1 MNAFEEAVMFISKI
15 ALPRRTFLR
24 GIGATVALPLLDAMV
39 PALTA
44 QSKTAAGPVR
54 RLGFVYTPNGATMSA
69 WTPAGAGPA
78 LVELSP
84 TLMPLAPFKDQVV
97 VPTGLCQRQAESLGD
112 GNGEHSRGQ
121 TVWLS
126 GVHPKRT
133 EGSDVRNATTVDQI
147 AAQSIGTDTRLM
159 SLELALEQN
168 YLVGNCDNGYSCV
181 YWNTISWRTATTP
194 LPMEVNPRVV
204 FERMFGD
211 GGTPEQRLA
220 QVREDRSILD
230 SVKEAVAGLERRLG
244 AGDRVKVAEYLDSMR
259 EIERRIQV
267 AERQSGE
274 SLLQLPDRPI
284 GVPESYDDHSKLMFD
299 LAALAFQA
307 DITRVFTLL
316 LGREQ
321 TNRPYPFIGVPEAHH
336 SISHHQNDP
345 VKLAKAAKINA
356 YHIELLARFAGRL
369 RSLPD
374 GDGTLLDHSMI
385 LQGGGLSNSD
395 QHSHLDLPLVLVGG
409 GAGRLKGARHLRFP
423 KDTPMNNLHLAMLE
437 KVGVNLEKLGDSSGS
452 IELEPLADV

>member
-1 MNAFEEAVMFISKI
+1 MFITKM
-15 ALPRRTFLR
+15 ALPRRTFLQ
-24 GIGATVALPLLDAMV
+24 GIGVAISLPLLDSMI
-39 PALTA
+39 PAATA
-44 QSKTAAGPVR
+44 LADTPAKPVR

-69 WTPAGAGPA
+69 WTPTGDGPA
-78 LVELSP
+78 LGELSP
-84 TLMPLAPFKDQVV
+84 TLGALESLRDQVV
-97 VPTGLCQRQAESLGD
+97 VPTGLSQKQAESFGD

-133 EGSDVRNATTVDQI
+133 EGADVQNAVTVDQI
-147 AAQSIGTDTRLM
+147 AAQALGTDTRLLSIEM
-159 SLELALEQN
+159 ALEQN
-168 YLVGNCDNGYSCV
+168 YLVGNCDNGYSCI
-181 YWNTISWRTATTP
+181 YWNTISWRTPTTP
-194 LPMEVNPRVV
+194 LPMEVNPRIV

-211 GGTPEQRLA
+211 GGSPEQRLG

-230 SVKEAVAGLERRLG
+230 SVRESVVKLQKRLG
-244 AGDRVKVAEYLDSMR
+244 ASDRAKVAEYLDSMR

-274 SLLQLPDRPI
+274 GLIDLPDRPV
-284 GVPESYDDHSKLMFD
+284 GAPEAYDDHAKLMFD

-307 DITRVFTLL
+307 DVTRVFTLL

-345 VKLAKAAKINA
+345 VKLAKCAKVNA
-356 YHIELLARFAGRL
+356 YHISLLARFAEKL
-369 RSLPD
+369 RSTRD

-385 LQGGGLSNSD
+385 LQGSGLSNSD
-395 QHSHLDLPLVLVGG
+395 QHSHIDLPLVLVGG
-409 GAGRLKGARHLRFP
+409 GAGRLKGGRHLRFP
-423 KDTPMNNLHLAMLE
+423 KDTPMNNLHMSLLD
-437 KVGVNLEKLGDSSGS
+437 KVGVDVANFGDSTGR
-452 IELEPLADV
+452 INLEPLAGV

>member
-1 MNAFEEAVMFISKI
+1 MFISKI
-15 ALPRRTFLR
+15 ALPRRTFQR

-44 QSKTAAGPVR
+44 QAKTAAGPIR

-69 WTPAGAGPA
+69 WTPADGGPA
-78 LVELSP
+78 LGELSP
-84 TLMPLAPFKDQVV
+84 TLMPLAPFKDRVI
-97 VPTGLCQRQAESLGD
+97 VPTGLSQRQAESLGD

-133 EGSDVRNATTVDQI
+133 EGSDVRNAKTVDQI
-147 AAQSIGTDTRLM
+147 AAQAIGTDTRLM

-181 YWNTISWRTATTP
+181 YWNTISWRTPTTP

-211 GGTPEQRLA
+211 GGTPEQRRA

-230 SVKEAVAGLERRLG
+230 SVKEAVAALERRLG

-267 AERQSGE
+267 TERLSGE
-274 SLLQLPDRPI
+274 SVLALPDRPI
-284 GVPESYDDHSKLMFD
+284 GVPESYDEHAKLMFD

-321 TNRPYPFIGVPEAHH
+321 TNRPYPFLGVPEAHH

-345 VKLAKAAKINA
+345 VKLAKAARINT

-385 LQGGGLSNSD
+385 LQGSGLSNSD
-395 QHSHLDLPLVLVGG
+395 QHSHIDLPLVLVGG
-409 GAGRLKGARHLRFP
+409 AAGRLKGGRHLRFP

-437 KVGVNLEKLGDSSGS
+437 KVGVDVEKLGDSSGR
-452 IELEPLADV
+452 IELEPLAGV

>member
-1 MNAFEEAVMFISKI
+1 MLITKM

-24 GIGATVALPLLDAMV
+24 GMGAAVALPLLDAMV
-39 PALTA
+39 PALSA
-44 QSKTAAGPVR
+44 QAKNAPTVR
-54 RLGFVYTPNGATMSA
+54 RLGFVYTPNGATMAS
-69 WTPAGAGPA
+69 WTPKGDGP
-78 LVELSP
+78 LLDELPPSL
-84 TLMPLAPFKDQVV
+84 TALAPLKDHLL
-97 VPTGLCQRQAESLGD
+97 VPTGLSQRQAESWGN

-133 EGSDVRNATTVDQI
+133 EGADVRNATTVDQI
-147 AAQSIGTDTRLM
+147 AAQVLGTDTRLM
-159 SLELALEQN
+159 SIEMALEQN

-181 YWNTISWRTATTP
+181 YWNTISWRTPTTP
-194 LPMEVNPRVV
+194 LPMEVNPRIV

-211 GGTPEQRLA
+211 GGSPQQRLA

-230 SVKEAVAGLERRLG
+230 SVKDAVAGLERRLG

-274 SLLQLPDRPI
+274 SPIALPDRPI
-284 GVPESYDDHSKLMFD
+284 GVPENYDEHAKLMFD

-336 SISHHQNDP
+336 AISHHQNDP
-345 VKLAKAAKINA
+345 QKLAKCAKINA
-356 YHIELLARFAGRL
+356 YHIELLAGFAEKL
-369 RSLPD
+369 KAIPD
-374 GDGTLLDHSMI
+374 GDGTLLDNSMI
-385 LQGGGLSNSD
+385 LQGSGLSNSD
-395 QHSHLDLPLVLVGG
+395 QHSHIDLPLVVVGG
-409 GAGRLKGARHLRFP
+409 GGGRLKGGRHLRFP

-437 KVGVNLEKLGDSSGS
+437 KVGVPVEKLGDSTGKL
-452 IELEPLADV
+452 ELAPLAGV

>member
-1 MNAFEEAVMFISKI
+1 MLITKM

-24 GIGATVALPLLDAMV
+24 GLGAAVALPLLDAMV
-39 PALTA
+39 PALSA
-44 QSKTAAGPVR
+44 QSKTAAPVR
-54 RLGFVYTPNGATMSA
+54 RLGFIYTPNGATMSA
-69 WTPAGAGPA
+69 WTPKGDGP
-78 LVELSP
+78 LLDELPPS
-84 TLMPLAPFKDQVV
+84 LMALAPFKDQVL
-97 VPTGLCQRQAESLGD
+97 VPTGLSQRQAESWGN

-133 EGSDVRNATTVDQI
+133 EGADVRNATTVDQI
-147 AAQSIGTDTRLM
+147 AAQIIGADTRLM
-159 SLELALEQN
+159 SIEMALEQN

-181 YWNTISWRTATTP
+181 YWNTISWRTPTTP
-194 LPMEVNPRVV
+194 LPMEVNPRIV

-211 GGTPEQRLA
+211 GGSPAQRLA

-274 SLLQLPDRPI
+274 SVLALPDRPI
-284 GVPESYDDHSKLMFD
+284 GAPESYDEHAKLMFD

-321 TNRPYPFIGVPEAHH
+321 TNRPYPHIGVPEAHH
-336 SISHHQNDP
+336 AISHHQNDP
-345 VKLAKAAKINA
+345 AKLAKCAKINA
-356 YHIELLARFAGRL
+356 YHIELLARFAEKL
-369 RSLPD
+369 KATAD
-374 GDGTLLDHSMI
+374 GDGTLLDNSMI
-385 LQGGGLSNSD
+385 LQGSGLSNSD
-395 QHSHLDLPLVLVGG
+395 QHSHIDLPLVVVGG
-409 GAGRLKGARHLRFP
+409 GGGRLKGGRHLKFP

-437 KVGVNLEKLGDSSGS
+437 KVGVPVEQLGDSTGR
-452 IELEPLADV
+452 IDLAPLAGV

>member
-1 MNAFEEAVMFISKI
+1 MFITKM

-24 GIGATVALPLLDAMV
+24 GMGAAVALPLLDAMV
-39 PALTA
+39 PALA
-44 QSKTAAGPVR
+44 VGATAASPVR

-69 WTPAGAGPA
+69 WTPAGEGGMLDVLP
-78 LVELSP
+78 P
-84 TLMPLAPFKDQVV
+84 TLAPLTPFKDQVV
-97 VPTGLCQRQAESLGD
+97 VPTGLAQRQAEAWGD

-133 EGSDVRNATTVDQI
+133 EGADVENATTVDQI
-147 AAQSIGTDTRLM
+147 AAQVLGKDTPLM

-181 YWNTISWRTATTP
+181 YWNTISWRTPTTP

-211 GGTPEQRLA
+211 GGTPEQRLN

-230 SVKEAVAGLERRLG
+230 SVKEAVSSLQTRLG
-244 AGDRVKVAEYLDSMR
+244 ASDRVRVAEYLDAMR

-267 AERQSGE
+267 AEKQSGE
-274 SLLQLPDRPI
+274 SLIDLPNRPI
-284 GVPESYDDHSKLMFD
+284 GVPEAYDDHAKLMFD

-345 VKLAKAAKINA
+345 IKLAKAAKINT
-356 YHIELLARFAGRL
+356 YHIDLLARFAETL
-369 RSLPD
+369 RSTSD
-374 GDGTLLDHSMI
+374 GNGSLLDHSMI
-385 LQGGGLSNSD
+385 MQGSGLSNSD
-395 QHSHLDLPLVLVGG
+395 QHSHIDLPLVVVGG
-409 GAGRLKGARHLRFP
+409 GAGKLKGGRHLKFA
-423 KDTPMNNLHLAMLE
+423 KDTPMNNLHMSLLE
-437 KVGVNLEKLGDSSGS
+437 KVGIPVEKFGDGTGRVQ
-452 IELEPLADV
+452 LEPLSGV

>member
-1 MNAFEEAVMFISKI
+1 MYISKM
-15 ALPRRTFLR
+15 ALPRRTLLR
-24 GIGATVALPLLDAMV
+24 GMGATIALPLLDSMMPAMSALATS
-39 PALTA
+39 PAR
-44 QSKTAAGPVR
+44 PVK

-69 WTPAGAGPA
+69 WTPSGEGI
-78 LVELSP
+78 LDELSP
-84 TLMPLAPFKDQVV
+84 TLSPLAPFREHVL
-97 VPTGLCQRQAESLGD
+97 VPTGLSQRQAESMGD

-133 EGSDVRNATTVDQI
+133 EGADVQAGVTVDQI
-147 AAQSIGTDTRLM
+147 AAQTICKDTPLLSIEM
-159 SLELALEQN
+159 ALEQN

-181 YWNTISWRTATTP
+181 YWNTISWRTPTTP

-211 GGTPEQRLA
+211 GGTPNQRLD
-220 QVREDRSILD
+220 QIREDRSLLD
-230 SVKEAVAGLERRLG
+230 SVKEAISGLERRLG
-244 AGDRVKVAEYLDSMR
+244 SGDRARLAEYLDAMR

-267 AERQSGE
+267 AEKQSGE
-274 SLLQLPDRPI
+274 SPLALPDRPV
-284 GVPESYDDHSKLMFD
+284 GAPESYDEYAKLMLD

-336 SISHHQNDP
+336 AISHHQNDP
-345 VKLAKAAKINA
+345 VKLAKAAKINT
-356 YHIELLARFAGRL
+356 YHIELLAYFAGRL
-369 RSLPD
+369 NRIGD

-385 LQGGGLSNSD
+385 LQGSGLSNSD
-395 QHSHLDLPLVLVGG
+395 QHSHIDLPLVVVGG
-409 GAGRLKGARHLRFP
+409 GAGRLRGGRHLRFP
-423 KDTPMNNLHLAMLE
+423 KDTPMNNLHLALLE
-437 KVGVNLEKLGDSSGS
+437 KVGVEVERFGDATGT
-452 IELEPLADV
+452 IDLEPLAGV

>member
-1 MNAFEEAVMFISKI
+1 M
-15 ALPRRTFLR
+15 
-24 GIGATVALPLLDAMV
+24 GITIALPLLDAML
-39 PALTA
+39 PAMSVLA
-44 QSKTAAGPVR
+44 KSAAKPVK

-69 WTPAGAGPA
+69 WTPSGEGT
-78 LVELSP
+78 LSELSP
-84 TLMPLAPFKDQVV
+84 TLSPLEKLKQHVL
-97 VPTGLCQRQAESLGD
+97 VPTGLSQKQAESFGD

-133 EGSDVRNATTVDQI
+133 EGADVQAGITVDQI
-147 AAQSIGTDTRLM
+147 AAQQISKDTPLLSIEM
-159 SLELALEQN
+159 ALEQN

-181 YWNTISWRTATTP
+181 YWNTISWRTPTTP

-211 GGTPEQRLA
+211 GGTPQQRLA
-220 QVREDRSILD
+220 QIREDRSILD
-230 SVKEAVAGLERRLG
+230 SVKESISGLETRLG
-244 AGDRVKVAEYLDSMR
+244 VSDRARLGEYLDSMR

-267 AERQSGE
+267 AEKQSGE
-274 SLLQLPDRPI
+274 SPIALPDRPV
-284 GVPESYDDHSKLMFD
+284 GAPEAYDDHAKLMLD
-299 LAALAFQA
+299 LAALAYQA

-321 TNRPYPFIGVPEAHH
+321 SNRPYPSIGVPEAHH

-356 YHIELLARFAGRL
+356 YHISLLAYFAERL
-369 RSLPD
+369 NSIAD

-385 LQGGGLSNSD
+385 MQGSGLSNSD
-395 QHSHLDLPLVLVGG
+395 QHSHIDLPLVVVGG
-409 GAGRLKGARHLRFP
+409 GAGSLKGGRHLRFP
-423 KDTPMNNLHLAMLE
+423 KDTPMNNLHMALLE
-437 KVGVNLEKLGDSSGS
+437 KVGVPVEKFGDATGR
-452 IELEPLADV
+452 IELEPLAGV

>member
-1 MNAFEEAVMFISKI
+1 MFISKM

-24 GIGATVALPLLDAMV
+24 GMGITIALPLLDAMM
-39 PALTA
+39 PAMSVLA
-44 QSKTAAGPVR
+44 KSAAKPVK

-69 WTPAGAGPA
+69 WTPSGEGT
-78 LVELSP
+78 LNELSA
-84 TLMPLAPFKDQVV
+84 TLSPLEKLKQHVLI
-97 VPTGLCQRQAESLGD
+97 PTGLSQKQAESFGD

-133 EGSDVRNATTVDQI
+133 EGADVQAGITVDQI
-147 AAQSIGTDTRLM
+147 AAQQISKDTPLLSIEM
-159 SLELALEQN
+159 ALEQN

-181 YWNTISWRTATTP
+181 YWNTISWRTPTTP

-211 GGTPEQRLA
+211 GGTPQQRLT
-220 QVREDRSILD
+220 QIREDRSILD
-230 SVKEAVAGLERRLG
+230 SVKESISGLQTRLG
-244 AGDRVKVAEYLDSMR
+244 VSDRARLGEYLDSMR

-267 AERQSGE
+267 AEKQSGE
-274 SLLQLPDRPI
+274 SPIALPDRPV
-284 GVPESYDDHSKLMFD
+284 GAPEAYDDHAKLMFD
-299 LAALAFQA
+299 LAALAYQA

-321 TNRPYPFIGVPEAHH
+321 SNRPYPSIGVPEAHH

-356 YHIELLARFAGRL
+356 YHIQLLAYFAERL
-369 RSLPD
+369 NSIPD

-385 LQGGGLSNSD
+385 MQGSGLSNSD
-395 QHSHLDLPLVLVGG
+395 QHSHIDLPLVVVGG
-409 GAGRLKGARHLRFP
+409 GAGSLKGGRHLRFP
-423 KDTPMNNLHLAMLE
+423 KDTPMNNLHMALLE
-437 KVGVNLEKLGDSSGS
+437 KVGVPVEKFGDATGR
-452 IELEPLADV
+452 IELEPLSGL

>member
-1 MNAFEEAVMFISKI
+1 MSIFKM

-24 GIGATVALPLLDAMV
+24 GMGVTIALPLLDAMI
-39 PALTA
+39 PAFSVLARTPA
-44 QSKTAAGPVR
+44 RPVK
-54 RLGFVYTPNGATMSA
+54 RLGFIYTPNGATMSA
-69 WTPAGAGPA
+69 WTPAGEGPA
-78 LVELSP
+78 LTELSP
-84 TLMPLAPFKDQVV
+84 TLSALAPFRDQVI
-97 VPTGLCQRQAESLGD
+97 VPTGLSQRMAESMGD

-133 EGSDVRNATTVDQI
+133 EGADVESGVTVDQS
-147 AAQSIGTDTRLM
+147 AAQALGKDTPLLSIEM
-159 SLELALEQN
+159 ALEQN

-181 YWNTISWRTATTP
+181 YWNTISWRTPTTP

-211 GGTPEQRLA
+211 GGTPRQRLD
-220 QVREDRSILD
+220 QIREDRSILD
-230 SVKEAVAGLERRLG
+230 SVKDAITDLGSRLG
-244 AGDRVKVAEYLDSMR
+244 AGDRTRVAEYLDSMR

-267 AERQSGE
+267 AEKQSGE
-274 SLLQLPDRPI
+274 SPIALPDRPV
-284 GVPESYDDHSKLMFD
+284 GAPESYDEHAKLMFD
-299 LAALAFQA
+299 LALVAFQA

-356 YHIELLARFAGRL
+356 YHIDLLARFAGRL
-369 RSLPD
+369 RDIED

-395 QHSHLDLPLVLVGG
+395 QHSHIDLPLVLVGG
-409 GAGRLKGARHLRFP
+409 GAGQLKGGRHLRFP
-423 KDTPMNNLHLAMLE
+423 KDTPMNNLHMSLLE
-437 KVGVNLEKLGDSSGS
+437 KVGVPVEKFGDSTGS
-452 IELEPLADV
+452 MELEPLTGV

>member
-1 MNAFEEAVMFISKI
+1 MFISKL
-15 ALPRRTFLR
+15 ALPRRMFLR
-24 GIGATVALPLLDAMV
+24 GMGVTIALPLLDSMMPAMSV
-39 PALTA
+39 LAKSPAR
-44 QSKTAAGPVR
+44 PVK

-69 WTPAGAGPA
+69 WTPSGEGI
-78 LVELSP
+78 LDELSP
-84 TLMPLAPFKDQVV
+84 TLSPLAPFREHVL
-97 VPTGLCQRQAESLGD
+97 VPTGLSQRQAESMGD

-121 TVWLS
+121 TVWLC

-133 EGSDVRNATTVDQI
+133 EGADVQAGVTVDQI
-147 AAQSIGTDTRLM
+147 AAQTICNDTPLLSIEM
-159 SLELALEQN
+159 ALEQN

-181 YWNTISWRTATTP
+181 YWNTISWRTPTTP

-211 GGTPEQRLA
+211 GGTPKQRLD
-220 QVREDRSILD
+220 QIREDRSILD
-230 SVKEAVAGLERRLG
+230 SVKAAIAGLQGRLG
-244 AGDRVKVAEYLDSMR
+244 PGDRTRLSEYLDSMR

-267 AERQSGE
+267 AEKQSGE
-274 SLLQLPDRPI
+274 SPIALPDRPV
-284 GVPESYDDHSKLMFD
+284 GAPESYDEYAKLMLD

-345 VKLAKAAKINA
+345 VKLAKAAKINT
-356 YHIELLARFAGRL
+356 YHIQLLAYLADRL
-369 RSLPD
+369 NQISD

-385 LQGGGLSNSD
+385 LQGSGLSNSD
-395 QHSHLDLPLVLVGG
+395 QHSHIDLPLVVVGG
-409 GAGRLKGARHLRFP
+409 GGGSLKGGRHLRFP
-423 KDTPMNNLHLAMLE
+423 KDTPMNNLHLALLE
-437 KVGVNLEKLGDSSGS
+437 KVGVPVEKFGDATGRVP
-452 IELEPLADV
+452 LEPLGGV

>member
-1 MNAFEEAVMFISKI
+1 MIITKM

-24 GIGATVALPLLDAMV
+24 GMGAAIALPLLDAMV
-39 PALTA
+39 PALSA
-44 QSKTAAGPVR
+44 LAATPAKPVR

-69 WTPAGAGPA
+69 WTPKGEGPA
-78 LVELSP
+78 LTDLPP
-84 TLMPLAPFKDQVV
+84 TLKPLEAFRSQVI
-97 VPTGLCQRQAESLGD
+97 VPTGLAQRQAESWGD

-133 EGSDVRNATTVDQI
+133 EGADVRNATTVDQI
-147 AAQSIGTDTRLM
+147 AAQVLGRDTPLT

-181 YWNTISWRTATTP
+181 YWNTISWRNPTTP

-211 GGTPEQRLA
+211 GGTPSERRSQLHD
-220 QVREDRSILD
+220 DRSILD
-230 SVKEAVAGLERRLG
+230 SVKESVAGLERKLGSNDRMRL
-244 AGDRVKVAEYLDSMR
+244 VEYLDSMR

-274 SLLQLPDRPI
+274 SPLDLPDRPI
-284 GVPESYDDHSKLMFD
+284 GVPESYDEHAKLMFD

-321 TNRPYPFIGVPEAHH
+321 TNRPYPFIGVPDAHH
-336 SISHHQNDP
+336 AVSHHQNDP
-345 VKLAKAAKINA
+345 VKLAKCAKINT
-356 YHIELLARFAGRL
+356 YHIELLARFAQTL
-369 RSLPD
+369 ASMKD
-374 GDGTLLDHSMI
+374 GDGTLLDQSMI
-385 LQGGGLSNSD
+385 LQGSGLSNSD
-395 QHSHLDLPLVLVGG
+395 QHSHIDLPLVLIGG
-409 GAGRLKGARHLRFP
+409 GAGKLKGGRHLKFA
-423 KDTPMNNLHLAMLE
+423 KDTPMNNLHMALLD
-437 KVGVNLEKLGDSSGS
+437 KVGVPVENFGDASGR
-452 IELEPLADV
+452 IQLEPLTGV

>member
-1 MNAFEEAVMFISKI
+1 MFISKM

-24 GIGATVALPLLDAMV
+24 GLGVTAALPLLDAMV

-44 QSKTAAGPVR
+44 LGKTAASPVR
-54 RLGFVYTPNGATMSA
+54 RLGFIYTPNGATMAS
-69 WTPAGAGPA
+69 WTPAGSGPV
-78 LVELSP
+78 LEELSP
-84 TLMPLAPFKDQVV
+84 TLSPLTPFRDQVV
-97 VPTGLCQRQAESLGD
+97 VPTGLSQKQAESFGD

-133 EGSDVRNATTVDQI
+133 EGADVQAGITVDQI
-147 AAQSIGTDTRLM
+147 AAQAIGKDTPLLSIEM
-159 SLELALEQN
+159 ALEQN

-181 YWNTISWRTATTP
+181 YWNTISWRTPTTP

-211 GGTPEQRLA
+211 GGTPDQRLS
-220 QVREDRSILD
+220 QIREDRSILD
-230 SVKEAVAGLERRLG
+230 SVRDSVAGLQKRLG
-244 AGDRVKVAEYLDSMR
+244 AGDRLRVAEYLDSMR

-267 AERQSGE
+267 AEKQSGE
-274 SLLQLPDRPI
+274 SVIELPGRPV
-284 GVPESYDDHSKLMFD
+284 GAPESYDEHAKLMFD

-345 VKLAKAAKINA
+345 VKLAKAAKINT
-356 YHIELLARFAGRL
+356 YHIELLARFAAKLQSIREA
-369 RSLPD
+369 
-374 GDGTLLDHSMI
+374 DGTLLDHSMV
-385 LQGGGLSNSD
+385 LQGSGLSNSD
-395 QHSHLDLPLVLVGG
+395 QHSHIDLPLVVVGG
-409 GAGRLKGARHLRFP
+409 GAGRLKGGRHLRFP
-423 KDTPMNNLHLAMLE
+423 KDTPMNNLHMAMLD
-437 KVGVNLEKLGDSSGS
+437 KVGVDVDKFGDGSGK
-452 IELEPLADV
+452 IDLQPLSGV

>member
-1 MNAFEEAVMFISKI
+1 MFISKM

-24 GIGATVALPLLDAMV
+24 GMGAAVALPLLDAMV
-39 PALTA
+39 PALA
-44 QSKTAAGPVR
+44 VGVTAATPVR
-54 RLGFVYTPNGATMSA
+54 RLGFIYTPNGATMSA
-69 WTPAGAGPA
+69 WTPAGEGGMLDVLP
-78 LVELSP
+78 P
-84 TLMPLAPFKDQVV
+84 TLAPLTPFRDQVV
-97 VPTGLCQRQAESLGD
+97 VPTGLAQRQAEAWGD

-133 EGSDVRNATTVDQI
+133 EGADVQNATTVDQI
-147 AAQSIGTDTRLM
+147 AAQVLGKDTPLM

-181 YWNTISWRTATTP
+181 YWNTISWRTPTTP

-211 GGTPEQRLA
+211 GGTPEQRLN

-230 SVKEAVAGLERRLG
+230 SVKEAVSSLQHRLG
-244 AGDRVKVAEYLDSMR
+244 ASDRVRVAEYLDAMR

-267 AERQSGE
+267 AEKQSGE
-274 SLLQLPDRPI
+274 SLIDLPNRPI
-284 GVPESYDDHSKLMFD
+284 GVPEAYDDHAKLMFD

-345 VKLAKAAKINA
+345 VKLAKAAKINT
-356 YHIELLARFAGRL
+356 YHIDLLARFAQTLRL
-369 RSLPD
+369 TSD
-374 GDGTLLDHSMI
+374 GNGTLLDHSMI
-385 LQGGGLSNSD
+385 MQGSGLSNSD
-395 QHSHLDLPLVLVGG
+395 QHSHIDLPLVVVGG
-409 GAGRLKGARHLRFP
+409 GAGRLKGGRHLKFA
-423 KDTPMNNLHLAMLE
+423 KDTPMNNLHMSLLE
-437 KVGVNLEKLGDSSGS
+437 KVGIPVEKFGDGTGRF
-452 IELEPLADV
+452 ELEPLSGV

>member
-1 MNAFEEAVMFISKI
+1 M

-24 GIGATVALPLLDAMV
+24 GIGATVALPLLDSMV

-44 QSKTAAGPVR
+44 QSRTAAAPIR
-54 RLGFVYTPNGATMSA
+54 RLGFVYTPNGATMAS
-69 WTPAGAGPA
+69 WTPPGEGPA
-78 LVELSP
+78 LAELSP
-84 TLMPLAPFKDQVV
+84 TLAPLAPFRDQVI
-97 VPTGLCQRQAESLGD
+97 VPTGLCQRQAESWGN

-133 EGSDVRNATTVDQI
+133 EGADVRNATSVDQI
-147 AAQSIGTDTRLM
+147 AAQVIGTDTRLM

-181 YWNTISWRTATTP
+181 YWNTISWRTPTTP

-211 GGTPEQRLA
+211 GGTPEQRLS

-230 SVKEAVAGLERRLG
+230 SVKEAVASLERRLG
-244 AGDRVKVAEYLDSMR
+244 VSDRVKVAEYLDSMR

-274 SLLQLPDRPI
+274 SLLDLPDRPI
-284 GVPESYDDHSKLMFD
+284 GVPESYDEHSKLMLD

-345 VKLAKAAKINA
+345 VKLAKAAKINT

-369 RSLPD
+369 RSVPE
-374 GDGTLLDHSMI
+374 GDGTLLDHSMV
-385 LQGGGLSNSD
+385 LQGSGLSNSD
-395 QHSHLDLPLVLVGG
+395 QHSHIDLPLVLVGG
-409 GAGRLKGARHLRFP
+409 GGGRLKGGRHLRFP

-437 KVGVNLEKLGDSSGS
+437 KVGVNVEKLGDSSGK
-452 IELEPLADV
+452 IDLEPLSGV

>member
-1 MNAFEEAVMFISKI
+1 MAS
-15 ALPRRTFLR
+15 
-24 GIGATVALPLLDAMV
+24 
-39 PALTA
+39 
-44 QSKTAAGPVR
+44 
-54 RLGFVYTPNGATMSA
+54 
-69 WTPAGAGPA
+69 WTPKGEGPA
-78 LVELSP
+78 LDELSP
-84 TLMPLAPFKDQVV
+84 TLSALIPLKDHVL
-97 VPTGLCQRQAESLGD
+97 VPTGLSQRQAESWGN

-133 EGSDVRNATTVDQI
+133 EGADVRNATTVDQL
-147 AAQSIGTDTRLM
+147 AAQVIGADTRLM
-159 SLELALEQN
+159 SIEMALEQN

-181 YWNTISWRTATTP
+181 YWNTISWRTPTTP
-194 LPMEVNPRVV
+194 LPMEVNPRIV

-211 GGTPEQRLA
+211 GGSPTQRLA

-274 SLLQLPDRPI
+274 SLISLPDRPI
-284 GVPESYDDHSKLMFD
+284 GVPENYDEHAKLMFD

-336 SISHHQNDP
+336 AISHHQNDP
-345 VKLAKAAKINA
+345 QKLAKCAKVNA
-356 YHIELLARFAGRL
+356 YHIELLARFADKL
-369 RSLPD
+369 KATPD
-374 GDGTLLDHSMI
+374 GDGTLLDNSMI
-385 LQGGGLSNSD
+385 LQGSGLSNSD
-395 QHSHLDLPLVLVGG
+395 QHSHIDLPLVVVGG
-409 GAGRLKGARHLRFP
+409 AGGRLKGGRHLRFP

-437 KVGVNLEKLGDSSGS
+437 KVGVPVERLGDSTGK
-452 IELEPLADV
+452 IDLEPLAGV

>member
-1 MNAFEEAVMFISKI
+1 MLITKM

-24 GIGATVALPLLDAMV
+24 GMGAAVALPLLDAMV
-39 PALTA
+39 PALSA
-44 QSKTAAGPVR
+44 QAKNAPTVR
-54 RLGFVYTPNGATMSA
+54 RLGFVYTPNGATMAS
-69 WTPAGAGPA
+69 WTPKGDGPV
-78 LVELSP
+78 LDELPPSL
-84 TLMPLAPFKDQVV
+84 TALAPLKDHLL
-97 VPTGLCQRQAESLGD
+97 VPTGLSQRQAESWGN

-133 EGSDVRNATTVDQI
+133 EGADVRNATTVDQI
-147 AAQSIGTDTRLM
+147 AAQVLGTDTRLM
-159 SLELALEQN
+159 SIEMALEQN

-181 YWNTISWRTATTP
+181 YWNTISWRTPTTP
-194 LPMEVNPRVV
+194 LPMEVNPRIV

-211 GGTPEQRLA
+211 GGSPQQRLA

-230 SVKEAVAGLERRLG
+230 SVKDAVAGLERRLG

-274 SLLQLPDRPI
+274 SPIALPDRPI
-284 GVPESYDDHSKLMFD
+284 GVPENYDEHAKLMFD

-336 SISHHQNDP
+336 AISHHQNDP
-345 VKLAKAAKINA
+345 QKLAKCAKINA
-356 YHIELLARFAGRL
+356 YHIELLAGFAEKL
-369 RSLPD
+369 KAIPD
-374 GDGTLLDHSMI
+374 GDGTLLDNSMI
-385 LQGGGLSNSD
+385 LQGSGLSNSD
-395 QHSHLDLPLVLVGG
+395 QHSHIDLPLVVVGG
-409 GAGRLKGARHLRFP
+409 GGGRLKGGRHLRFP

-437 KVGVNLEKLGDSSGS
+437 KVGVPVEKLGDSTGKL
-452 IELEPLADV
+452 ELAPLAGV